1 MVEAAPKPE
10 AYVFYQRAQQ
20 LRATGLLKHTREII
34 DLCKRAIAIDP
45 GYARA
50 WAQLAVNQTLLGFDA
65 GAGEDGAE
73 AADKALALDPDLA
86 QGHAARARVLIGQ
99 GKAAEAQAEVERALQ
114 LDPESY
120 DVNATAA
127 RYFIATKKYG
137 DAIKHLTKA
146 ETLMQTDV
154 WAPGMALQCHEARG
168 DTVGARMAAQH
179 AMERINT
186 ILKADP
192 EHVDALGFGVTTL
205 LRLGQGA
212 KAQEWAEKALK
223 LSPDSGNLRYNMACA
238 MVQLARFD
246 RALELLEPVAATCG
260 RFGIE
265 WIKID
270 TDLDPIRKGARFKHM
285 LEDAEARLA
294 AASPPAT

>member
-1 MVEAAPKPE
+1 MATPSTEAA
-10 AYVFYQRAQQ
+10 ALYLRAQQ
-20 LRATGLLKHTREII
+20 LRATGRLQHTREII
-34 DLCKRAIAIDP
+34 DLCKRAIAVEP
-45 GYARA
+45 GYAKA

-65 GAGEDGAE
+65 GPGEDGAE
-73 AADKALALDPDLA
+73 AADRALALDPGLA
-86 QGHAARARVLIGQ
+86 EAHAAKARVLIGQ
-99 GKAAEAQAEVERALQ
+99 GKPAEAKAEIERALE

-127 RYFIATKKYG
+127 RYFITTKKYG
-137 DAIKHLTKA
+137 DAIRHLTKA
-146 ETLMQTDV
+146 EALMESDA

-179 AMERINT
+179 AMDRINR
-186 ILKADP
+186 ILAADP

-223 LSPDSGNLRYNMACA
+223 LSPDSRNLRYNMACA

-246 RALELLEPVAATCG
+246 RALELLEPVASSCG

-294 AASPPAT
+294 GAARPPAP

>member
-1 MVEAAPKPE
+1 MTTAPSPEAAML
-10 AYVFYQRAQQ
+10 YLRATQ
-20 LRATGLLKHTREII
+20 LRATGRLQHTREII
-34 DLCKRAIAIDP
+34 DLCKRAIAIDAN
-45 GYARA
+45 YAKA

-65 GAGEDGAE
+65 GPGEDGAA
-73 AADKALALDPDLA
+73 AADKALALDPNLA
-86 QGHAARARVLIGQ
+86 EAHAAKARVLIGQ
-99 GKAAEAQAEVERALQ
+99 GKAAEAKPEMEQALA

-127 RYFIATKKYG
+127 RYFIATKKFG

-146 ETLMQTDV
+146 ESLAATDV

-179 AMERINT
+179 AMERISK
-186 ILKADP
+186 ILATDP

-212 KAQEWAEKALK
+212 KAQDWAEKALK
-223 LSPDSGNLRYNMACA
+223 LSPDSRNLRYNMACA

-246 RALELLEPVAATCG
+246 RALELLEPVAAACS

-270 TDLDPIRKGARFKHM
+270 TDLDPIRKGARFKRM
-285 LEDAEARLA
+285 LEDAEKRLA
-294 AASPPAT
+294 AGG